1 MWKYLGFVGITV
13 IGAGALIFSLMMVSL
28 SMFFP
33 FRGRVVPKLLPS
45 LPKVIEPDRKRLP
58 IREYGPGLWATGGT
72 ANDKHNKEM
81 GVENTNKPSI
91 EKKE

>member
-1 MWKYLGFVGITV
+1 MWKYLSLAGFTA
-13 IGAGALIFSLMMVSL
+13 IGVGALIFLLLMVAL

-33 FRGRVVPKLLPS
+33 SRGRLVPKLLPS
-45 LPKVIEPDRKRLP
+45 LPKVIEPDKKRLP
-58 IREYGPGLWATGGT
+58 IRDYGPGLWATGGT
-72 ANDKHNKEM
+72 ASDKFMKEM